1 MNKTM
6 KILLLFSML
15 LFSCSSSEIGNKQIN
30 NMVKKVNIKELAK
43 NMYGKNYILSYN
55 SSKDFVICMSNAK
68 SKIPNNSVTKYF
80 VFDMDKNVIVVE
92 DKFRN
97 GNISWYSNYEIKIVK
112 LPGIVKKNQMQEY
125 GYVLN
130 VKTNLRT
137 KINGGIN

>member
-1 MNKTM
+1 MNKTI
-6 KILLLFSML
+6 KISLLFLML